1 MRTRSGFA
9 PVTRVCGA
17 IHRTGRICQLNP
29 DRPHPMHITEVPVVI
44 DPSGI
49 VEWPNVEDE
58 DPAPASEAPDV
69 CLAFVERRRARL
81 G

>member
-49 VEWPNVEDE
+49 VEWPNVE
-58 DPAPASEAPDV
+58 AEAPDV